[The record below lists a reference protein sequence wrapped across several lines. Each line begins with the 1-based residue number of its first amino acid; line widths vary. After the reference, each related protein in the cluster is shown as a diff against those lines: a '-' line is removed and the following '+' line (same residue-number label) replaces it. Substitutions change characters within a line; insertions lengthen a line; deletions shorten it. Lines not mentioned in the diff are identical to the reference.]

1 MISNCP
7 RVSIGIPVYNGENY
21 IREALDSILAQTFQN
36 FELVISDNASTDAT
50 EEICKEYLAKD
61 ARVRYYRNGR
71 NMGATWNNNRVF
83 ELSQGEYFKWAAH
96 DDVCAPDFLEKCVE
110 ALDQD
115 SSIVLSY
122 PWTKNIDQNSQ
133 VIGEYDLD
141 GKLKLDSF
149 SPSVRFRS
157 MHRAFMCY
165 PIFGVIRSA
174 TLKQTPLLGSF
185 GHADGALLSR
195 LALMGRFHE
204 VPKHLFLNRRHSEQ
218 STSVCSKDGKCDFYA
233 FLVWWDPD
241 NAGRVV
247 FPTWRLFG
255 EYCKAIAETPIP
267 LYDQARCYLTMASW
281 LRTRWITM
289 LQEVIIAT
297 NQWLHANANAVARSQ
312 KVNQGAKQ
320 IKI

>member
-1 MISNCP
+1 MSSNRP
-7 RVSIGIPVYNGENY
+7 RVSVGMPVYNGENY
-21 IREALDSILAQTFQN
+21 IREALDSILTQNFQN

-61 ARVRYYRNGR
+61 GRIRYYRNGR

-96 DDVCAPDFLEKCVE
+96 DDVCAPEFLEKCVE

-115 SSIVLSY
+115 SSIVLAY
-122 PWTKNIDQNSQ
+122 PWTKNIDQNGE
-133 VIGEYDLD
+133 VTGEYNLD
-141 GKLKLDSF
+141 GKLKLGS
-149 SPSVRFRS
+149 SRPPVRFRS

-174 TLKQTPLLGSF
+174 ALKQTPLLGSF

-195 LALMGRFHE
+195 LTLMGRFHE
-204 VPKHLFLNRRHSEQ
+204 VPKHLFLNRRHPEQ
-218 STSVCSKDGKCDFYA
+218 STSVCSKDGNCDFYA

-241 NAGRVV
+241 NAGRIV

-255 EYCKAIAETPIP
+255 EYCKSIAETPIT

-281 LRTRWITM
+281 LRTRWVTM
-289 LQEVIIAT
+289 LQELIIAI
-297 NQWLHANANAVARSQ
+297 NQWLQANTKAATKSQ
-312 KVNQGAKQ
+312 KASQGAE
-320 IKI
+320 

>member
-1 MISNCP
+1 MSSNRP
-7 RVSIGIPVYNGENY
+7 RVSVGMPVYNGENY
-21 IREALDSILAQTFQN
+21 IREALDSILTQNFQN

-61 ARVRYYRNGR
+61 GRIRYYRNGR

-96 DDVCAPDFLEKCVE
+96 DDVCAPEFLEKCVE

-115 SSIVLSY
+115 SSVVLAY
-122 PWTKNIDQNSQ
+122 PWTKNIDQNGE
-133 VIGEYDLD
+133 VTGEYNLD
-141 GKLKLDSF
+141 GKLKLGS
-149 SPSVRFRS
+149 SRPPVRFRS

-174 TLKQTPLLGSF
+174 ALKQTPLLGSF

-195 LALMGRFHE
+195 LTLMGRFHE
-204 VPKHLFLNRRHSEQ
+204 VPKHLFLNRRHPEQ
-218 STSVCSKDGKCDFYA
+218 STSVCSKDGNCDFYA

-241 NAGRVV
+241 NAGRIV

-255 EYCKAIAETPIP
+255 EYCKAIAETPIT

-281 LRTRWITM
+281 LRTRWVTM
-289 LQEVIIAT
+289 LQELIIAI
-297 NQWLHANANAVARSQ
+297 NQWLQANTKAATKSQ
-312 KVNQGAKQ
+312 KASQGAE
-320 IKI
+320 

>member
-1 MISNCP
+1 MSSNRP
-7 RVSIGIPVYNGENY
+7 RVSVGMPVYNGENY

-61 ARVRYYRNGR
+61 ERIRYYRTPR
-71 NMGATWNNNRVF
+71 NMGATWNQNQVF
-83 ELSQGEYFKWAAH
+83 KLSQGEYFKLAAH
-96 DDVCAPDFLEKCVE
+96 DDICAPEFLEKCVE

-115 SSIVLSY
+115 SSVVLAY
-122 PWTKNIDQNSQ
+122 PWTKNIDQNGE
-133 VIGEYDLD
+133 VTGEYDLD
-141 GKLKLDSF
+141 GKLKLGS
-149 SPSVRFRS
+149 SRPPVRFRS

-174 TLKQTPLLGSF
+174 ALKQTPLLGSF

-195 LALMGRFHE
+195 LTLMGRFHE
-204 VPKHLFLNRRHSEQ
+204 VPQHLFLNRRHPEQ
-218 STSVCSKDGKCDFYA
+218 STSVCSKDGNCDFYA

-241 NAGRVV
+241 NAGRIV

-255 EYCKAIAETPIP
+255 EYCKAIAETPIT

-281 LRTRWITM
+281 LRTRWVIM
-289 LQEVIIAT
+289 LQEVVVAT
-297 NQWLHANANAVARSQ
+297 NQWLHANPKAAPKSQ
-312 KVNQGAKQ
+312 KASQGAE
-320 IKI
+320 